1 MATSFIDLTG
11 KRFGRWLV
19 IEQAPR
25 ETPKSPYHKK
35 HPGQTRWKC
44 RCDCGTVK
52 DRVQYGGLVK
62 GGSKSCGC
70 LRRELR
76 QKPDNEVHSQ
86 RNPLYSTWMSMKTRC
101 YNLKHPSSKHYGR
114 RGIKVCQR
122 WLDSY
127 DDFASDI
134 GPRPTPGHQLE
145 RRDNNGDYTPENCLW
160 VTQPAQCMNR
170 RSNLVHEWKGTTMNL
185 IQVARM
191 ENVEYAELRRQVH
204 QFGQP
209 MADVVTLLQQQGRIF
224 FERAAYMGAT
234 GANKTRHKR
243 RQWVSRNNPLHGV
256 W

>member
-11 KRFGRWLV
+11 RRFGRWLV
-19 IEQAPR
+19 IKHTPR
-25 ETPKSPYHKK
+25 DEEEKS
-35 HPGQTRWKC
+35 GQSLWQC
-44 RCDCGTVK
+44 RCDCGTTK
-52 DRVQYGGLVK
+52 DRVQYGGLVT
-62 GGSKSCGC
+62 GGTKSCGC

-76 QKPDNEVHSQ
+76 LKPDKVVHSQ

-101 YNLKHPSSKHYGR
+101 YNLKHPSSKHYGG

-127 DDFASDI
+127 DNFAEDM

-145 RRDNNGDYTPENCLW
+145 RRENDGDYTPENCLW
-160 VTQPAQCMNR
+160 ATAQAQAGNR
-170 RSNLVHEWKGTTMNL
+170 RSNLVHEWKGQKVNL
-185 IQVARM
+185 IQIARM

-204 QFGQP
+204 ALGAP
-209 MADVVTLLQQQGRIF
+209 MDKTVAHLQQQGRVF
-224 FERAAYMGAT
+224 FERAACMGAT
-234 GANKTRHKR
+234 GENKTKHKR